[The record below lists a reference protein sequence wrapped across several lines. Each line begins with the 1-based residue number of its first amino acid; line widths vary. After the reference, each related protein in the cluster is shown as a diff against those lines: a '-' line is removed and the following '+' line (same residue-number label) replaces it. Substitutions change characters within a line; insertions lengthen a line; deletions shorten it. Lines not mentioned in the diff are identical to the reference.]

1 MNLNHIVLAFTA
13 SFLVAGCATTSNVH
27 TGDVTSGAVPVI
39 SQPMAAQGDS
49 VQGDETPLKTPQMS
63 QIQPFADR
71 VSWPEFNP
79 ETATEPV
86 YEIKSGVGDNVWIE
100 GKGYFRGSLED
111 VYRDLTDAMVI
122 GPTHMTQDIVRD
134 EFVETPDLTS
144 YVMHVKMKYIF
155 SIKFDLSAALQ
166 PIYSGNEQGGWLYH
180 SKKTAGTTFIQ
191 MINDTIVIEALENGW
206 FKVEMQSLNEATK
219 NKEDE
224 ARGHVEALFGY
235 WAEASSG
242 RGVKIVNAEANVQ
255 NVVSVS
261 AEATGEETTSVM
273 PDVSDEAR

>member
-1 MNLNHIVLAFTA
+1 MNFNHIALAFTA
-13 SFLVAGCATTSNVH
+13 SFFVAGCATTNHVH
-27 TGDVTSGAVPVI
+27 TGDVTSGAVPAI
-39 SQPMAAQGDS
+39 SQPMVA
-49 VQGDETPLKTPQMS
+49 QGDETPVKTPQMS

-155 SIKFDLSAALQ
+155 SIKFDLSASLR
-166 PIYSGNEQGGWLYH
+166 PIYSGMEQSGWLYH
-180 SKKTAGTTFIQ
+180 SEKTDGTTFIQ
-191 MINDTIVIEALENGW
+191 MIDDTIVIEALENGW

-235 WAEASSG
+235 WAEASGG
-242 RGVKIVNAEANVQ
+242 RGVKSVNVEADVQ
-255 NVVSVS
+255 NEVPVSS
-261 AEATGEETTSVM
+261 EASGVETPDVM
-273 PDVSDEAR
+273 PDVSGEDR